1 MVRPM
6 RVDAHHHTWDL
17 ATGMYRWPTPAE
29 APIFRTIEVDEIEPH
44 LAAAGIDRTVLVQ
57 AANDRRETWAML
69 AAADAHPWI
78 GAVVGWV
85 PLDRPAEAGRLL
97 ESFCRHPR
105 FRGVRHLIHNEAD
118 PDWIVGPAVLD
129 GLAVL
134 AERGLV
140 YDVVA
145 VYPDHLRHVPALA
158 DRFPTL
164 TFIIDH
170 LAKPPFGTDR
180 MDDWAAQLAAAA
192 RPNVV
197 AKVSGLDT
205 AAGPG
210 WTADTLRPAV
220 DLAFDVFGADR
231 LLFGSDW
238 PVSEL
243 GGGYERVFA
252 ATLSLLAGRSAGERE
267 AVLGGTA
274 RRVYRIED
282 PDSSAEVA
290 A

>member
-1 MVRPM
+1 M

-29 APIFRTIEVDEIEPH
+29 GPIFRTIEVDEIEPH
-44 LAAAGIDRTVLVQ
+44 LSAAGIDRTVLVQ
-57 AANDRRETWAML
+57 AANDTRETETML
-69 AAADAHPWI
+69 RAADARAWI

-85 PLDRPAEAGRLL
+85 PLERPSDATGYLDA
-97 ESFCRHPR
+97 FCRHRR

-118 PDWIVGPAVLD
+118 PDWIVQPAVLD
-129 GLAVL
+129 GLAML
-134 AERGLV
+134 EERGLA

-158 DRFPTL
+158 GRFPTL
-164 TFIIDH
+164 TLVIDH

-180 MDDWAAQLAAAA
+180 MADWAALLTASADH
-192 RPNVV
+192 PNVV

-210 WTADTLRPAV
+210 WSADTLRPAV
-220 DLAFDVFGADR
+220 DVAFDVFGADR
-231 LLFGSDW
+231 LMFGSDW

-252 ATLSLLAGRSAGERE
+252 ATEELLADRSAEERE

-274 RRVYRIED
+274 SRVYRIEATE
-282 PDSSAEVA
+282 PGEEVA
-290 A
+290 G